1 MKENKLEDEK
11 LKQIKDSDFRSRS
24 MDVIHSPTFITSY
37 RIYNNY
43 PDSSKKNRKETK
55 NSVF

>member
-43 PDSSKKNRKETK
+43 PDSSKKNRKGTK
-55 NSVF
+55 